1 MRLSWLLLV
10 RMVSLW
16 HHGRLEKIILI
27 VFRICKHSTVVL
39 VQNLLFFLCIN
50 QMRLLSEIVHV
61 LRNSSVLI
69 DLLLLLLGLI
79 VRI

>member
-10 RMVSLW
+10 RMVGLRYDR
-16 HHGRLEKIILI
+16 RLEKIILI
-27 VFRICKHSTVVL
+27 VFRICKHSSVVL